1 MGHQQEEGAG
11 RGREQ
16 AVQQGGDGADDPA
29 PARGESGEEV
39 VRHPGEHHEGGGA
52 GEGEERDRGG
62 DPCVA
67 AGVAPDHLGDAA
79 DATPRGH
86 VPADGRA
93 HGRRGH
99 EDGAGRCDE
108 DGQQEGDGADD
119 QQGQQGQQD
128 EVGPGGQDGEEEVG
142 KRRLSRHRG
151 VNGEEHRRDGAP
163 AEGDGEGADALVEAP
178 PGVYPPL
185 PGGLVGPQGD
195 VAGPLDRVPQREGPP
210 NHGDE
215 RADAQRQDDRGPAP
229 APDEQGPGV

>member
-11 RGREQ
+11 SGREQ
-16 AVQQGGDGADDPA
+16 AVQQGGEGAGDDPA
-29 PARGESGEEV
+29 RAQDEEDEERARL
-39 VRHPGEHHEGGGA
+39 PGGHHEGGGA

-67 AGVAPDHLGDAA
+67 AGVAPDHTGDAA

-108 DGQQEGDGADD
+108 DGQQEGDGAD
-119 QQGQQGQQD
+119 GQQGH
-128 EVGPGGQDGEEEVG
+128 PEEVRPSDHG
-142 KRRLSRHRG
+142 AEDEAKEPRPAHRHG
-151 VNGEEHRRDGAP
+151 AEGEEHRRDGAP
-163 AEGDGEGADALVEAP
+163 AEGDGEGAETLAEAP

-215 RADAQRQDDRGPAP
+215 RADAQRQDDHGPAP